1 MYLIRLTNV
10 RRDQLPTCHTVCFT
24 PCDEY
29 VCIKNTCVN
38 KRESSLPICFS
49 QRYIVEYFFE
59 AHHCKLRR
67 RRRATI
73 YFLIHACYLMVRF
86 ITSEHNRHTNHV
98 GGIDLSGVSTIT
110 VQSIYSG
117 DIREQ
122 LGGLIFQSFHFSS
135 WHTYI
140 FINRTLTHWGRVT
153 YVCVSKSTIIGS
165 DTSLSPRRCQAIIW
179 TNTVILSI
187 RPQGTY
193 FSEILFKIQKFSV
206 ENMYLKM
213 SSGKWRPCCLGLHV
227 LSSRMFS

>member
-1 MYLIRLTNV
+1 MSSHGCLGVSKHRQPIFIRNTYRHIFNTCSPIYAIKLYIMIQTRVRALSVLICRMTCTCVLIRLTNV

-67 RRRATI
+67 RRRVTI

-135 WHTYI
+135 
-140 FINRTLTHWGRVT
+140 
-153 YVCVSKSTIIGS
+153 
-165 DTSLSPRRCQAIIW
+165 
-179 TNTVILSI
+179 
-187 RPQGTY
+187 
-193 FSEILFKIQKFSV
+193 
-206 ENMYLKM
+206 
-213 SSGKWRPCCLGLHV
+213 
-227 LSSRMFS
+227 